1 MIIAI
6 DFNFFGK
13 KSKMQN
19 KEEQKIIDKN
29 KRDKIQGNWS
39 KEWLCKV
46 AYIDQSTAFYK
57 QMNVCICEH

>member
-19 KEEQKIIDKN
+19 KEEQQIIEKN
-29 KRDKIQGNWS
+29 KRDKTQGN
-39 KEWLCKV
+39 
-46 AYIDQSTAFYK
+46 
-57 QMNVCICEH
+57 